1 MGKSSHLNNPS
12 NYITKSRT
20 SILVIWC
27 SVSPVAGEPDSPPEL
42 RLAVRTHL
50 FSLNNCI
57 WYFSAAA
64 IHSDLYSLQSS
75 ALLPHYSALWPGICA
90 HSSLWQWFKQG
101 CFVLKLARKESVPS
115 GSKGKKQK
123 YQSSAC
129 SSEEHSMVND
139 NFFFFPPVQF
149 GWCCLCCRQP
159 IEPAG
164 KQGQHCSQ
172 LWVGQREGTPREMVT
187 KCQEKQLWPLLKNM
201 HKKTKA
207 HF

>member
-139 NFFFFPPVQF
+139 NFFFFSS
-149 GWCCLCCRQP
+149 CA
-159 IEPAG
+159 I
-164 KQGQHCSQ
+164 
-172 LWVGQREGTPREMVT
+172 WVM
-187 KCQEKQLWPLLKNM
+187 LPLLPPAHWASRKAGAALQSALGGTEGRDTSWNGYQM
-201 HKKTKA
+201 PGKTTLTTTEKYA
-207 HF
+207 